1 MIIQIYWIII
11 SLSILIAFAIVIK
24 DIRAGKYKLKSNTD
38 SFLSIDA
45 EKRYKEQFPEHSI
58 IKLKQEIEKV
68 ADILIEN
75 EESNRY
81 TEALRQKA
89 NKDARIR
96 QLRDAAIENVEIVK
110 YVNDVLKARIK
121 YKDYEYEYS
130 LILSMNTVATGRV
143 FLNDYF
149 IFKDKI
155 KITN

>member
-110 YVNDVLKARIK
+110 YVNKEVQDNL
-121 YKDYEYEYS
+121 E
-130 LILSMNTVATGRV
+130 
-143 FLNDYF
+143 
-149 IFKDKI
+149 
-155 KITN
+155 